1 MERVAHARGLITGI
15 IASHRVL
22 RESLCRFFASRK
34 VCESDFTSSTRFPQ
48 MLADLQ
54 WEVLRLVQFTVLEL
68 RVRQGIAGG
77 DLRRRRFVKRNLR
90 PD

>member
-1 MERVAHARGLITGI
+1 
-15 IASHRVL
+15 
-22 RESLCRFFASRK
+22 
-34 VCESDFTSSTRFPQ
+34 

-68 RVRQGIAGG
+68 RVRQGIAGR